1 MLQCYKLI
9 YHIAI
14 TNGVEM
20 RCKMIVKRW
29 VAISA
34 VAVAVSAV
42 LAGCSSQKQPQ
53 QPAAPAAE
61 AQASA
66 EAGATEETV
75 AEDATVL
82 KDAFQ
87 NDFSVGV
94 AVKMAAVNDD
104 AEMEFVG
111 RNFNSITM
119 ENDMK
124 PESLLDW
131 EASEKSK
138 DGMPEIRKEH
148 LGRVLGMAKEKGM
161 KLRGHCLVWHS
172 QTPEWFFSKDF
183 EPSKGLVDKETMKKR
198 MEVYLQKVLTYCQDN
213 FPGVVYAWDV
223 VNEAMADGGGYRTES
238 NWYQTYGDESYIT
251 DAFTFARKYAA
262 SEVKLFY
269 NDYNEYVPAKRD
281 LIVELLKDLR
291 GKGLVDG
298 MGMQSH
304 WDMSFPSVDMLGQA
318 LEEYGKIDGME
329 IQFTEI
335 DMHNT
340 DNSKEGLQKQAE
352 RYKQFF
358 ETILRADRTGTANVT
373 NVTFWGM
380 DDEVTW
386 LSGFKGETS
395 YPLLF
400 DADHKEKP
408 CFGSILETAKEAY
421 K

>member
-1 MLQCYKLI
+1 
-9 YHIAI
+9 
-14 TNGVEM
+14 
-20 RCKMIVKRW
+20 MIVKRW

-34 VAVAVSAV
+34 VAVAASAV

-262 SEVKLFY
+262 PEVKLFY

-352 RYKQFF
+352 HYKQFF